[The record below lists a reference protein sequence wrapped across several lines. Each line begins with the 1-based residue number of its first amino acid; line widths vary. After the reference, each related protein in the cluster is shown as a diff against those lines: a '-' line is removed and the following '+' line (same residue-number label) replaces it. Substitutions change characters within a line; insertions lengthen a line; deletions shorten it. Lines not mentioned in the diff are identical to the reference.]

1 MTDAGHTE
9 TPWRVFT
16 TPDGRKI
23 VGVGD
28 KDGQGI
34 LDRGFGVWAWNDAE
48 GIANAELVVRAVNS
62 HDDLVTALKEMRD
75 AAVYLCAAQAE
86 NKLTEAADARFKK
99 ALETTRAALNK
110 ATEGR

>member
-62 HDDLVTALKEMRD
+62 HDDLVAALKD
-75 AAVYLCAAQAE
+75 AI
-86 NKLTEAADARFKK
+86 TEHNNDGKISDWTYAKIQHAYA
-99 ALETTRAALNK
+99 K
-110 ATEGR
+110 ATEGSRG